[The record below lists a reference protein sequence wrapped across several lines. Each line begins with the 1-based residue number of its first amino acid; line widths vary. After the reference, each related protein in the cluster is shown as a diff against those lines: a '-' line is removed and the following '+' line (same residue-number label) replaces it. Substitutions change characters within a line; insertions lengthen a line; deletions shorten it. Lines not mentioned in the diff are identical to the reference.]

1 MIMQIEHLSKLFGG
15 RTLFSDVTFRL
26 EEYDRLALVGPNGAG
41 KTTML
46 NIISGR
52 EDADEGRIILAKG
65 ARVGYLE
72 QEAIEMPDR
81 PIFDEVMASQ
91 VEVLEAE
98 QRLRK
103 LESELGENPSE
114 RELAAAGRARD
125 AFEQLGG
132 YVIEAKVRGVMF
144 GLGFKE
150 ADLARSTNEFSGG
163 WQMRIA
169 LAKLLI
175 RNPEVL
181 LLDEPTNHLDL
192 ESVKWLEG
200 FLRGYAGTVIVVSHD
215 RAFMDNMV
223 DRVAEV
229 DNGHVN
235 LYKGNYT
242 AYLKGREERLERLRA
257 EKAKQDEEI
266 AHLEAFVEKFR
277 YKATKAKQAQDRLK
291 KLEKIKAE
299 RIVIPEERKT
309 VHFNFKQP
317 PRTGDEVVHA
327 RGLVKRYGEHAVYEG
342 LDLSLYRGDKVA
354 LVGPNGAGKSTL
366 LKMIAGVLTP
376 DAGTITYGTNVS
388 KTYYA
393 QHQLEELSPGNTV
406 FEELDRVAPAWSI
419 SQVRTLLG
427 AFLFKGDDVEKKVS
441 VLSGG
446 EKSRLAL
453 AKMLVAPRPLLCL
466 DEPTNHLD
474 IASADILEQALNAFE
489 GTILLITHDR
499 HLIRGVAN
507 KIIEVMPGKLTVYD
521 GDYDYYLFKSGQ
533 LDNPDPTDRS
543 LVDDVFEEA
552 EAAGRGKGA
561 GKAAGA
567 QASATK
573 GKAAADRPAA
583 NGDATAAAAG
593 GKAQLTAPRS
603 SAPKS
608 KEQKRREAEARNR
621 AYAALKHH
629 RKRIAE
635 LEAQME
641 RDNARM
647 AEILELLAD
656 PDFYVNEDASTDV
669 IAEHA
674 QVKKRLETAE
684 EEWLALTEELEEEMA
699 RQAAL

>member
-1 MIMQIEHLSKLFGG
+1 MILQLEHISKSFGG
-15 RTLFSDVTFRL
+15 RVLFSDVTFKL

-46 NIISGR
+46 NIISGE
-52 EDADEGRIILAKG
+52 EDADEGRVLFAKG

-72 QEAIEMPDR
+72 QEAIEMGEQ

-91 VEVLEAE
+91 TEVLAAE
-98 QRLRK
+98 KRLRK
-103 LESELGENPSE
+103 LEESLGDNATE

-125 AFEQLGG
+125 EFEALGG
-132 YVIEAKVRGVMF
+132 YVIEAKVRSVLF

-150 ADLARSTNEFSGG
+150 GDMKRLTTEFSGG

-192 ESVKWLEG
+192 ESVKWLES
-200 FLRGYAGTVIVVSHD
+200 FLRSYSGTVIVVSHD

-229 DNGHVN
+229 DNQRVN

-242 AYLKGREERLERLRA
+242 AYLKQRAERIERLKQERT
-257 EKAKQDEEI
+257 KQIEEVKR
-266 AHLEAFVEKFR
+266 LEAFVEKFR
-277 YKATKAKQAQDRLK
+277 YKATKARQAQERAAR
-291 KLEKIKAE
+291 LEKLKAE
-299 RIVIPEERKT
+299 LVEIPEEKKT

-317 PRTGDEVVHA
+317 PRTGDMVVQA
-327 RGLVKRYGEHAVYEG
+327 KGLSKSFGDHHVYSG
-342 LDLSLYRGDKVA
+342 LDFSLYRGEKVA

-366 LKMIAGVLTP
+366 LKMIAGVLKP
-376 DAGTITYGTNVS
+376 DAGTIKYGTNVS

-393 QHQLEELSPGNTV
+393 QHQLEELTSGNTV
-406 FEELDRVAPAWSI
+406 FEEIDHVAPGWNI

-427 AFLFKGDDVEKKVS
+427 AFLFNGDDVDKRVS

-474 IASADILEQALNAFE
+474 IASADVLEQALNAFE
-489 GTILLITHDR
+489 GTVLFITHDR

-507 KIIEVMPGKLTVYD
+507 RIVEVKDGRVTNYA

-533 LDNPDPTDRS
+533 LEGPEPSEHS
-543 LVDDVFEEA
+543 LVDDVM
-552 EAAGRGKGA
+552 GGSGGKAKNAMKAA
-561 GKAAGA
+561 GKAPSSGKTGSGNAASSGA
-567 QASATK
+567 SK
-573 GKAAADRPAA
+573 GS
-583 NGDATAAAAG
+583 TA
-593 GKAQLTAPRS
+593 KNELTAPRG
-603 SAPKS
+603 SAPKT

-621 AYAALKHH
+621 AYAALKNH

-635 LEAQME
+635 LDKQME

-647 AEILELLAD
+647 DELLKLMAD
-656 PDFYVNEDASTDV
+656 PDFYINEDASSDA

-674 QVKKRLETAE
+674 QLKKRIAAAE
-684 EEWLALTEELEEEMA
+684 EEWFTLNEELEAEMEKQKA
-699 RQAAL
+699 QA